1 MVEAGRRFKW
11 LECHLQQSQRP
22 SCIAAGPAIWL
33 QQPGLWRQD
42 QGTGGVAAHLLPLA
56 LPSRMLPWLGHT
68 WWFRGGNEGTH
79 GGLAGK
85 TVSWGLTSLIHDK
98 VIERNA
104 VSGFHS
110 TAGHFTSLNTI
121 GAEKRKLNIFYFHEK
136 DISTSCQ
143 FLALHFRGSSILFL
157 CYLTICFLIL
167 CFLKRRDLSQLLYP
181 SLHWVSSWES
191 ICGKKCTILPGK
203 CPKGSFA
210 SIKMTCQHF
219 PFNTRFLPF
228 CSRGFGLWY
237 LQIILRS
244 WGGRCI
250 VMVRYQLH
258 TDVRH
263 LLGEYKEAL
272 KQSW

>member
-11 LECHLQQSQRP
+11 LECHLQQNQRP

-143 FLALHFRGSSILFL
+143 FLALHFRGSSILLVLSFSSAISRSAFL
-157 CYLTICFLIL
+157 FSA
-167 CFLKRRDLSQLLYP
+167 FWRDVTSLSSCTLPCIGSQVGKASVGRNAQF
-181 SLHWVSSWES
+181 SLENV
-191 ICGKKCTILPGK
+191 
-203 CPKGSFA
+203 PKD
-210 SIKMTCQHF
+210 H
-219 PFNTRFLPF
+219 
-228 CSRGFGLWY
+228 
-237 LQIILRS
+237 LR
-244 WGGRCI
+244 
-250 VMVRYQLH
+250 
-258 TDVRH
+258 
-263 LLGEYKEAL
+263 A
-272 KQSW
+272 